1 MAPVL
6 EATAREE
13 RQPFRLRHVHYGLL
27 ADLTVLLHAAF
38 ILFAVLGGLL
48 AVRWPR
54 IAWLHLPAVAWAA
67 FIEFSGR
74 ICPLTPLEN
83 HYRELAGES
92 GYTGGFIEHYIL
104 PVIYP
109 AGLTRNIQL
118 GLGLGVLVVNIVAYV
133 IVIRRSVKRTPP

>member
-1 MAPVL
+1 M
-6 EATAREE
+6 
-13 RQPFRLRHVHYGLL
+13 
-27 ADLTVLLHAAF
+27 
-38 ILFAVLGGLL
+38 
-48 AVRWPR
+48 
-54 IAWLHLPAVAWAA
+54 AWAA

-118 GLGLGVLVVNIVAYV
+118 GLGLGVLVVNIVAYG
-133 IVIRRSVKRTPP
+133 IVVRRSVKRTPP

>member
-1 MAPVL
+1 M
-6 EATAREE
+6 
-13 RQPFRLRHVHYGLL
+13 HYGLL

-38 ILFAVLGGLL
+38 ILFAVFGGLL

-118 GLGLGVLVVNIVAYV
+118 GLGLGVLVVNIVAYG
-133 IVIRRSVKRTPP
+133 IVVRRSVKRTPP

>member
-1 MAPVL
+1 M
-6 EATAREE
+6 
-13 RQPFRLRHVHYGLL
+13 HYGLL

>member
-1 MAPVL
+1 
-6 EATAREE
+6 
-13 RQPFRLRHVHYGLL
+13 VHYGLL

-54 IAWLHLPAVAWAA
+54 IAWLHLPAVLWAA

-83 HYRELAGES
+83 HYRELAGEN

-118 GLGLGVLVVNIVAYV
+118 GLGLGVLVVNIVAYG
-133 IVIRRSVKRTPP
+133 IVIRRSMKRTPP

>member
-1 MAPVL
+1 M
-6 EATAREE
+6 
-13 RQPFRLRHVHYGLL
+13 HYGLL

-38 ILFAVLGGLL
+38 ILFAVFGGLL

-54 IAWLHLPAVAWAA
+54 MAWLHLPAVAWAA

-118 GLGLGVLVVNIVAYV
+118 GLGLGVLVVNIVAYG
-133 IVIRRSVKRTPP
+133 IVIRRSMKRMPP

>member
-1 MAPVL
+1 M
-6 EATAREE
+6 
-13 RQPFRLRHVHYGLL
+13 HYGLL

-38 ILFAVLGGLL
+38 ILFAVFGGLL

-109 AGLTRNIQL
+109 AGLARNIQL
-118 GLGLGVLVVNIVAYV
+118 GLGLGVLVVNIVAYG

>member
-1 MAPVL
+1 M
-6 EATAREE
+6 
-13 RQPFRLRHVHYGLL
+13 HYGLL

-54 IAWLHLPAVAWAA
+54 IAWLHLPAVLWAA

-83 HYRELAGES
+83 HYRELGGEN

-118 GLGLGVLVVNIVAYV
+118 GLGLGVLVVNIVAYG
-133 IVIRRSVKRTPP
+133 IVIRRSMKRTPP

>member
-1 MAPVL
+1 M
-6 EATAREE
+6 
-13 RQPFRLRHVHYGLL
+13 HYGLL

-38 ILFAVLGGLL
+38 ILFAVFGGLL

-118 GLGLGVLVVNIVAYV
+118 GLGLGVLVVNIVAYG
-133 IVIRRSVKRTPP
+133 IVIRRSMKRTPP

>member
-1 MAPVL
+1 M
-6 EATAREE
+6 
-13 RQPFRLRHVHYGLL
+13 HYGLL

-54 IAWLHLPAVAWAA
+54 IAWLHLPAVLWAA

-83 HYRELAGES
+83 HYRELAGEN

-118 GLGLGVLVVNIVAYV
+118 GLGLGVLVVNIVAYG
-133 IVIRRSVKRTPP
+133 IVVRRSMKRTPP

>member
-1 MAPVL
+1 
-6 EATAREE
+6 
-13 RQPFRLRHVHYGLL
+13 VHYGLL

-38 ILFAVLGGLL
+38 ILFAVFGGLL

-54 IAWLHLPAVAWAA
+54 IAWLHVPAVLWAA
-67 FIEFSGR
+67 FMEFSGR

-83 HYRELAGES
+83 HYRELAGEN

-109 AGLTRNIQL
+109 AGLTRDIQL
-118 GLGLGVLVVNIVAYV
+118 GLGLGVLVVNIVAYG
-133 IVIRRSVKRTPP
+133 IVIRRSMKRTPP

>member
-1 MAPVL
+1 M
-6 EATAREE
+6 
-13 RQPFRLRHVHYGLL
+13 HYGLL

-38 ILFAVLGGLL
+38 ILFAVFGGLL

-54 IAWLHLPAVAWAA
+54 IAWLHVPAVLWAA
-67 FIEFSGR
+67 FMEFSGR

-109 AGLTRNIQL
+109 AGLTRDIQL
-118 GLGLGVLVVNIVAYV
+118 GLGLGVLVVNIVAYG
-133 IVIRRSVKRTPP
+133 IVIRRSMKRTLP

>member
-1 MAPVL
+1 M
-6 EATAREE
+6 
-13 RQPFRLRHVHYGLL
+13 HYGLL
-27 ADLTVLLHAAF
+27 ADVTVLLHAAF
-38 ILFAVLGGLL
+38 ILFAVFGGLL

-54 IAWLHLPAVAWAA
+54 IAWLHVPAVLWAA
-67 FIEFSGR
+67 FTEFSGR

-109 AGLTRNIQL
+109 AGLTRDIQL
-118 GLGLGVLVVNIVAYV
+118 GLGLGVLVVNIVAYG
-133 IVIRRSVKRTPP
+133 IVIRRSMKRTPP

>member
-1 MAPVL
+1 M
-6 EATAREE
+6 
-13 RQPFRLRHVHYGLL
+13 HYGLL

-38 ILFAVLGGLL
+38 ILFAVFGGLL
-48 AVRWPR
+48 VLRWPR
-54 IAWLHLPAVAWAA
+54 IAWLHLPVVLWAA

-92 GYTGGFIEHYIL
+92 GYSGDFIEHYVL

-109 AGLTRNIQL
+109 VGLTRNIQFW
-118 GLGLGVLVVNIVAYV
+118 LGLGVVAVNVVAYALALRLAV
-133 IVIRRSVKRTPP
+133 RARRGI

>member
-1 MAPVL
+1 M
-6 EATAREE
+6 
-13 RQPFRLRHVHYGLL
+13 HYGLL

-38 ILFAVLGGLL
+38 ILFAVFGGLL

-54 IAWLHLPAVAWAA
+54 IAWLHLPAVLWAA

-118 GLGLGVLVVNIVAYV
+118 GLGLGVLVVNIVAYG
-133 IVIRRSVKRTPP
+133 IVIRRSMKRTPP

>member
-1 MAPVL
+1 
-6 EATAREE
+6 
-13 RQPFRLRHVHYGLL
+13 VHYGLL

-38 ILFAVLGGLL
+38 ILFAVFGGLL
-48 AVRWPR
+48 AVRSPR

-83 HYRELAGES
+83 HYRELAGETR
-92 GYTGGFIEHYIL
+92 YTGGFIEHYIL

-109 AGLTRNIQL
+109 AGLTRDIQF
-118 GLGLGVLVVNIVAYV
+118 GLGLAVLVVNIVAYG
-133 IVIRRSVKRTPP
+133 IVVRRSMKRTPP

>member
-1 MAPVL
+1 MS
-6 EATAREE
+6 
-13 RQPFRLRHVHYGLL
+13 YGLL

-48 AVRWPR
+48 ALRWAWV
-54 IAWLHLPAVAWAA
+54 AWLHVPAVLWAA
-67 FIEFSGR
+67 FVEFSGR

-83 HYRELAGES
+83 HYRELAGEN
-92 GYTGGFIEHYIL
+92 GYSGGFIEHYLL

-118 GLGLGVLVVNIVAYV
+118 WLGLCVLAVNLVCYSLI
-133 IVIRRSVKRTPP
+133 IRRYVKGRRRYRGIMGRSPRDP